1 MLKPEAILWDFDG
14 VILDSMA
21 VRELGFRT
29 VLSEY
34 SNAQVDEL
42 IRFHEENGGLS
53 RYVKFRYF
61 FEHVLNQSISSK
73 EIQKLSQRFSEIM
86 RIRLSEKKYLIQE
99 TLAFI
104 KNYYGIIPM
113 HIVSGSDH
121 IELNFLCD
129 KLEITNL
136 FNSIEG
142 SPIVKNV
149 LVGDL
154 LERFG
159 YQPTR
164 CILIGDSVNDFEA
177 ASLNGVHF
185 VGYNNLTL
193 IDKGYDYIHHF
204 SQLSW

>member
-21 VRELGFRT
+21 IRELGFRT

-61 FEHVLNQSISSK
+61 FEHVLNRSISSQ

-185 VGYNNLTL
+185 MGYNNITL
-193 IDKGYDYIHHF
+193 DKRGYDYIHNF
-204 SQLSW
+204 TELAW